1 MKGNEMPIQSEKEFE
16 YHLFIVA
23 LDVFLQS
30 TLDDESKMR
39 LIVQE
44 RARLTE
50 RLNRIEEY
58 KKTDLFKVEEA
69 VEATV

>member
-58 KKTDLFKVEEA
+58 KADLFKVEDA

>member
-1 MKGNEMPIQSEKEFE
+1 MKGNEMNIPSEKEFE

-23 LDVFLQS
+23 LDIFLKS

-44 RARLTE
+44 RTRLTE
-50 RLNRIEEY
+50 RLQRIEEY
-58 KKTDLFKVEEA
+58 KADLFKVEEA

>member
-1 MKGNEMPIQSEKEFE
+1 MPIQSEKEFE

-58 KKTDLFKVEEA
+58 QKADLFKVEEA